1 MNSRTRKKRRA
12 ERIERAYEQAHF
24 GPIARALF
32 EAGVMVEE
40 QETIFKLA
48 DLNQKLKDASR
59 REDWEEIKT
68 LREGIDSLRESLGL
82 RRIWSQ

>member
-1 MNSRTRKKRRA
+1 MA
-12 ERIERAYEQAHF
+12 
-24 GPIARALF
+24 
-32 EAGVMVEE
+32 EE

-68 LREGIDSLRESLGL
+68 LRERIDSLRESLGL